1 MTEQFQIVGQCY
13 QTNARA
19 AVLSTK
25 HGNIPTPSFM
35 PVASQATVKAL
46 TPEDLWSMGV
56 NLIIANTY
64 HLYLRPGL
72 EVIQVFGGLHSFMS
86 WDGPIVTDSG
96 GYQVFSLAPL
106 CKVSEEGVTFRS
118 HIDGSSHFISPEI
131 AIQLQ
136 EKLGADIIMPLDE
149 CLPAVCNKS
158 MARSAM
164 ERTHRWAL
172 RCKETHQKKDQSLYA
187 IVQGGMCPELRKES
201 ARCLGSMDFP
211 GYAIGGLSLG
221 ESKDT
226 MCEMLEASL
235 EYLPEYS
242 PHYLMGVGAPEDILE
257 GVSRGVDLFDCA
269 LPTRVAR
276 NGAVL
281 TSYGRRSIRNASFKN
296 DDSVIDA
303 DCDCYTC
310 RTFSTAYLHHLF
322 KCEELLGYRLSTI
335 HNVRFIIRLME
346 QIRESIMNGS
356 FVSFKQSF
364 LDQYQTTNET
374 VRLREKA
381 RRMHRRDA
389 GQAGEGNR

>member
-1 MTEQFQIVGQCY
+1 MSVEFQIVGQCY

-19 AVLSTK
+19 AILTTK
-25 HGNIPTPSFM
+25 HGDIPTPAFM

-46 TPEDLWSMGV
+46 TPDDLWSIGV
-56 NLIIANTY
+56 TLIIGNTY

-72 EVIQVFGGLHSFMS
+72 EVIQTFGGLHSFMS

-118 HIDGSSHFISPEI
+118 HVDGSSHFLSPEI
-131 AIQLQ
+131 AVQLQ
-136 EKLGADIIMPLDE
+136 ERLDSDIIMPLDE
-149 CLPAVCNKS
+149 CLPSGCDKS

-172 RCKETHQKKDQSLYA
+172 RSKETHQKKDQSLYA
-187 IVQGGMCPELRKES
+187 IVQGGMCTELRKES
-201 ARCLGSMDFP
+201 AQCLSSMDFP

-226 MCEMLEASL
+226 MYAMLESSL
-235 EYLPEYS
+235 AHLPQYS

-281 TSYGRRSIRNASFKN
+281 TSYGRRNIRNAGFKN

-335 HNVRFIIRLME
+335 HNIRFTIRLME
-346 QIRESIMNGS
+346 QIRKAILKGN
-356 FVSFKQSF
+356 FASFKQSF
-364 LDQYQTTNET
+364 LDQYQTTDEA

-381 RRMHRRDA
+381 MRMHLRRRED
-389 GQAGEGNR
+389 